1 MYTNEQKM
9 KAVELYIKYNHRATQ
24 VSRELGYPH
33 PNFIARWYK
42 EYLQNGTFRTKYER
56 QNKYTEEQK
65 QYALQYYQEHGCCA
79 TQTMRDLG
87 YPSPFILRKWINE
100 AYPDRKNIAPLVE
113 K

>member
-42 EYLQNGTFRTKYER
+42 EYLQNGTFRTKYKR
-56 QNKYTEEQK
+56 QNKYDRRTK
-65 QYALQYYQEHGCCA
+65 TVCFAVLLGAWLLCYSNYAGFRL
-79 TQTMRDLG
+79 
-87 YPSPFILRKWINE
+87 S
-100 AYPDRKNIAPLVE
+100 
-113 K
+113 

>member
-42 EYLQNGTFRTKYER
+42 EYLQNGTFRTK
-56 QNKYTEEQK
+56 
-65 QYALQYYQEHGCCA
+65 
-79 TQTMRDLG
+79 
-87 YPSPFILRKWINE
+87 
-100 AYPDRKNIAPLVE
+100 
-113 K
+113 

>member
-56 QNKYTEEQK
+56 QINIQKNKNSMLCSTIRSMVAVLLK
-65 QYALQYYQEHGCCA
+65 LCG
-79 TQTMRDLG
+79 
-87 YPSPFILRKWINE
+87 I
-100 AYPDRKNIAPLVE
+100 
-113 K
+113 